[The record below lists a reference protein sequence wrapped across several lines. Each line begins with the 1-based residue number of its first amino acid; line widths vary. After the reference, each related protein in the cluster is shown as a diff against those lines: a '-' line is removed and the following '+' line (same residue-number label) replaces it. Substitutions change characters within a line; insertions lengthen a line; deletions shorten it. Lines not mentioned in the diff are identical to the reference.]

1 MWVSLFSIALGAAVC
16 LSVAAVIM
24 QSTGGGTL
32 RG

>member
-24 QSTGGGTL
+24 QSTGRGPL